1 MIKFFRHIRRT
12 LIQENKMG
20 KYFKYAIGEIILVMI
35 GILLALQINNW
46 NDHRKSVSDSKI
58 LINEMI
64 NDLASDTLYLENAET
79 KLKRRLKLEE
89 WILFKTS
96 YTLKDMD
103 SIKMAID
110 GGYFDFYINDRTFQK
125 IQNSAQSKLIGFDNL
140 YKAIADYY
148 TITKKR
154 IEKNTEYEI
163 RETTRKDIGIW
174 DKFAKEIEID
184 AVFNT
189 DYTGRAL
196 DVTFPKIK
204 STDEQNQKIID
215 LISTIEA
222 RNYLKQNYGRH
233 LFLFVYFRDTNKKA
247 KALIS
252 DIQKAL
258 EDD

>member
-1 MIKFFRHIRRT
+1 
-12 LIQENKMG
+12 MG
-20 KYFKYAIGEIILVMI
+20 KYFKYAIGEILLVVI

-46 NDHRKSVSDSKI
+46 NDHRKSVANSKI
-58 LINEMI
+58 LISEMV
-64 NDLASDTLYLENAET
+64 NDLASDTLFLNGAE
-79 KLKRRLKLEE
+79 KQLKRRLKLEE

-96 YTLKDMD
+96 YTLNDMD

-110 GGYFDFYINDRTFQK
+110 GGYFDFYINDRTYQK
-125 IQNSAQSKLIGFDNL
+125 IQNASQSKLTGFDSL
-140 YKAIADYY
+140 YKSITDYY

-163 RETTRKDIGIW
+163 RETNKRNGVW

-184 AVFNT
+184 AVYNT

-196 DVTFPKIK
+196 DINFPKIK
-204 STDEQNQKIID
+204 STDEQNQNIIK

-222 RNYLKQNYGRH
+222 RNYLKQSYGRH
-233 LFLFVYFRDTNKKA
+233 LFLLVYFKDTNNKA

-252 DIQKAL
+252 DIESAL
-258 EDD
+258 NED